1 MKKSAIM
8 QLLLDDPCNPYM
20 FVYIREYCSK
30 INETAHLDEKLEKKL
45 NDGEIY
51 DLYVKYKN
59 AIEELNLIDCETHF
73 KYGFKFGIRLGI
85 EIAQDEE

>member
-20 FVYIREYCSK
+20 FVYGKEYSRK
-30 INETAHLDEKLEKKL
+30 VNDIAYIDERLEQKLS
-45 NDGEIY
+45 DGE
-51 DLYVKYKN
+51 LYNLYLKYKS
-59 AIEELNLIDCETHF
+59 ITDEMNLIDCETHF
-73 KYGFKFGIRLGI
+73 KYGFKFGIRLGM